1 MSQHLC
7 QCYRKNPTCINVMV
21 KLVRLEVVSVGL
33 PKASLQAV
41 MEAGTKYS
49 DGIGFRYS
57 FRYVFQTSHASST
70 VGR

>member
-1 MSQHLC
+1 M
-7 QCYRKNPTCINVMV
+7 I
-21 KLVRLEVVSVGL
+21 KLVRLVVIGFGL

-57 FRYVFQTSHASST
+57 FRYIFQTGHARST